1 MAKEKKEKV
10 HEFITHKYSCKQC
23 ISIDVDKPSTLS
35 NCCLTGAP
43 LLRDY
48 LVTLSAPA
56 QRKKSQAIK
65 RLFTQEADGKNY
77 QTTRQK
83 IKEVIKYK

>member
-1 MAKEKKEKV
+1 MAKEKKEKI
-10 HEFITHKYSCKQC
+10 HEFISHQHSCKQC

-56 QRKKSQAIK
+56 QRKKNAAAK
-65 RLFTQEADGKNY
+65 RMFTQEADGKNY
-77 QTTRQK
+77 HTTRQK
-83 IKEVIKYK
+83 LKEVTRFK